1 MSQIFTNFK
10 LLLTK
15 TNLVVGSALLLTIF
29 LPQSNTLTMAGELSN
44 GQTAFEGSLRLI
56 NTYANFT
63 KRGNSLAKYYFT
75 LEISEDAGEP
85 LKAIK
90 IEQRKYFADI
100 VEFKTEESSAFIGDR
115 FARGEKL
122 SLAAVETNAEL
133 GEGEVTVI
141 FGQPVSPGNTVT
153 VVVKPKRNPRTGGVY
168 LFGLTAYPEGEDSL
182 GKYLGSGRLHISHR

>member
-29 LPQSNTLTMAGELSN
+29 LSQSNTLAMAVELSN

-75 LEISEDAGEP
+75 LKISEDAGEP

-90 IEQRKYFADI
+90 VEQRKYFADI

-115 FARGEKL
+115 SARGEKL

-133 GEGEVTVI
+133 GEVTVI
-141 FGQPVSPGNTVT
+141 FEQPVSPGNTVT

-182 GKYLGSGRLHISHR
+182 GKYLGSGRLHISH